1 MRSMRASV
9 RTFALILTCVVG
21 LAGFVPP
28 QEAPA
33 TEIARRFDRREAVIA
48 ARDGVKL
55 FTVILTPKGKP
66 GPLPILMER
75 TPYGAASSASS
86 PELIS
91 STEELQ
97 EDGYIL
103 VFQDIRGRFKS
114 DGSFLMNRPPCVE
127 RGPGCIDESTDT
139 YDAIDWLVKNVP
151 NNNGR
156 AGVLGVSYP
165 GWLTDMA
172 AIEPHP
178 ALKAISPQAPMGD
191 TWMGDDFFHQGAFRQ
206 SYALEYTW
214 LMEASRDLSSEPSPS
229 RYDTYD
235 WYRSFPTLGALA
247 KAVGADKWPTWRR
260 IASHPA
266 YDAEWTS
273 RAVPLRLPHT
283 PVPTMSV
290 GGWWD
295 QEDLYGPIA
304 TYAAL
309 ETEDRERHNHIVMG
323 PWSHGQ
329 WSDDPGAALGRIQF
343 GSQTGEYFR
352 REIQAKWFR
361 RHLHGGDRSTMPE
374 AQVFDAGTNEWRSFD
389 AWPPRES
396 SRRSLYMHARGR
408 LTFDAPAA
416 DEGFDE
422 YVSDPA
428 RPIPYRPR
436 PIEWTY
442 GPGSRWPQWMTEDQ
456 RFVDGRS
463 DVLVWQTDP
472 LTTSVRLAGQITA
485 RLFASTTG
493 TDADWVVKLIDVYPD
508 TVKDRPDMGG
518 YQLAIAQ
525 DIMRGR
531 YHSGWDRPTALK
543 PGAVTRFTVDL
554 HQQSYTFKAGHRV
567 MVHVQSTWFPL
578 YDRNPQTFVPN
589 IFDATADAYKAQ
601 THRVHRTRTAA
612 SHVEIQVT
620 R

>member
-1 MRSMRASV
+1 V
-9 RTFALILTCVVG
+9 TRTVVFLLTCLG
-21 LAGFVPP
+21 AAAGFVPP
-28 QEAPA
+28 QDAPA
-33 TEIARRFDRREAVIA
+33 SAIAQRYDRREAVVS

-55 FTVILTPKGKP
+55 FTVILTPKGKA
-66 GPLPILMER
+66 GPLPFLMER
-75 TPYGAASSASS
+75 TPYGAATSAAS
-86 PELIS
+86 PGLIP
-91 STEELQ
+91 STEDLQ
-97 EDGYIL
+97 KDGYIL

-114 DGSFLMNRPPCVE
+114 EGAFVMNRPPCAE
-127 RGPGCIDESTDT
+127 RGPGCVDESTDT
-139 YDAIDWLVKNVP
+139 YDTIDWLLNNVP

-156 AGVLGVSYP
+156 AGVLGISYP

-214 LMEASRDLSSEPSPS
+214 LMEASRDLTSEPAPT

-247 KAVGADKWPTWRR
+247 KSVGADKWPTWRR
-260 IASHPA
+260 IVSHPA
-266 YDAEWTS
+266 YDVEWTS
-273 RAVPLRLPHT
+273 RAVTLRLPHS
-283 PVPTMSV
+283 PVPTLSV

-304 TYAAL
+304 TYATL
-309 ETEDRERHNHIVMG
+309 ETEDRERHNYIVMG

-329 WSDDPGAALGRIQF
+329 WSDDPGSSLGRIQF
-343 GSQTGEYFR
+343 GSPTGEYFR

-361 RHLHGGDRSTMPE
+361 RYLHDGNRSAMPE
-374 AQVFDAGTNEWRSFD
+374 AQVFDAGTNEWRSFE

-396 SRRSLYMHARGR
+396 SQRSIYMQARGR
-408 LTFDAPAA
+408 LTFDAPTG
-416 DEGFDE
+416 DDGYDE

-428 RPIPYRPR
+428 HPIPYRTR

-442 GPGSRWPQWMTEDQ
+442 GPGSRWAPWMTEDQ

-463 DVLVWQTDP
+463 DVLVWQTDA
-472 LTTSVRLAGQITA
+472 LTADVRLAGQITA

-508 TVKDRPDMGG
+508 AVKDRPDMGG
-518 YQLAIAQ
+518 YQLPIAQ

-531 YHSGWDRPTALK
+531 YQSGWDRPAALK
-543 PGAVTRFTVDL
+543 PGAVTPFTIDL
-554 HQQSYTFKAGHRV
+554 HQQSYTFKAGHRI

-578 YDRNPQTFVPN
+578 YDRNPQTFVAN
-589 IFDATADAYKAQ
+589 IFEATADAYKVQ
-601 THRVHRTRTAA
+601 THRIHRTRTAA
-612 SHVEIQVT
+612 SRIVMQVT